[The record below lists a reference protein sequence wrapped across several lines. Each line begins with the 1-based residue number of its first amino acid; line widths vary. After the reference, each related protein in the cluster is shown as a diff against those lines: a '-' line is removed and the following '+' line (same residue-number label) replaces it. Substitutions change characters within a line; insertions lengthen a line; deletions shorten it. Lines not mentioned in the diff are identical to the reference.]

1 MVLEIPQRITRLTP
15 IAEALAR
22 IDARISSVAPRE
34 IDVTNAIARTLAED
48 VAVGTP
54 MPPKP
59 IALRD
64 GWATHSDLTHDASSY
79 APALLAK
86 PPIRIDAGEILP
98 TDTDAVAS
106 FDAVVVRDG
115 RAEIVCS
122 VAPGEGVLPAAA
134 DAVALRPLR
143 RAGERVR
150 ATDAAVFAALGI
162 TRLQVRE
169 PRVRLVHAGAH
180 RDIVEATVAL
190 VTKATQ
196 SSGAV
201 VINDKPRAGGDDLDA
216 ALRCDDDDA
225 IIAIGG
231 TGSGRA
237 DASVQTLLRAGK
249 LEFHGVGL
257 MPGET
262 SAFGH
267 AGKRPVLL
275 LPGRLDAAL
284 AGWLMLG
291 RRLLARLSGSAA
303 DDLSI
308 TAELSCKIAS
318 TVGIAEIVPVRLSG
332 VRAEPLA
339 ANILPLQTL
348 ARADGFV
355 LIPAESE
362 GYPAGAAVAVRALP

>member
-22 IDARISSVAPRE
+22 IDARIAPVAPRE
-34 IDVTNAIARTLAED
+34 IDVANAVACTLAED
-48 VAVGTP
+48 VAVQTS

-64 GWATHSDLTHDASSY
+64 GWAMRSDSTHDASSY
-79 APALLAK
+79 APVLLSE
-86 PPIRIDAGEILP
+86 PPIRIDAGEFLP
-98 TDTDAVAS
+98 DGADAVAP
-106 FDAVVVRDG
+106 FDTIMVRDG
-115 RAEIVCS
+115 RAEVAGSI
-122 VAPGEGVLPAAA
+122 APGEGVLPAAA
-134 DAVALRPLR
+134 DAIALRPLR

-150 ATDAAVFAALGI
+150 ATDASVFAALGI
-162 TRLQVRE
+162 MRLQVRE

-180 RDIVEATVAL
+180 RDIVEAAVAL
-190 VTKATQ
+190 LAKATE
-196 SSGAV
+196 SSGAA
-201 VINDKPRAGGDDLDA
+201 VISDKLHASGDHLEA
-216 ALRCDDDDA
+216 ALRGDDADA

-231 TGSGRA
+231 TGSGRT
-237 DASVQTLLRAGK
+237 DVSVQTLLRTGK

-262 SAFGH
+262 SAFGL
-267 AGKRPVLL
+267 AGMRPILL

-284 AGWLMLG
+284 ASWLTLG
-291 RRLLARLSGSAA
+291 RRMLARLTGST
-303 DDLSI
+303 DDDPSI

-318 TVGIAEIVPVRLSG
+318 TVGMAEIVPVRLSG

-362 GYPAGAAVAVRALP
+362 GYPAGAAVAVRTLP

>member
-79 APALLAK
+79 SPVFLAK

-98 TDTDAVAS
+98 TDTDAVAP

-190 VTKATQ
+190 LAEATKA
-196 SSGAV
+196 SGAV
-201 VINDKPRAGGDDLDA
+201 VINCNDLEA
-216 ALRCDDDDA
+216 ALRGADADA
-225 IIAIGG
+225 IIAVGG
-231 TGSGRA
+231 TGSGCN

-291 RRLLARLSGSAA
+291 RRLLARLSGSA
-303 DDLSI
+303 DDDPSI
-308 TAELSCKIAS
+308 AAELSCKIAS